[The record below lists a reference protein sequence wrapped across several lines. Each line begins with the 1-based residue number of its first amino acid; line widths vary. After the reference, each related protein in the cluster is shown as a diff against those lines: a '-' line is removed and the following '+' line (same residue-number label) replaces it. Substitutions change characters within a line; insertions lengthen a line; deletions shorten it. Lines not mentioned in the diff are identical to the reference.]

1 MSPLVDAHKKCCKG
15 YEVFDEVPSGEPP
28 LAAFT
33 KTTAEW
39 KRNEFEGSL
48 RLWYRYMVVEGA
60 EALTSIRRAWHAALG
75 RLPANDDPHNL
86 DPALKPKWGE
96 LPKYSQP
103 TQQMHDNTYLQG
115 VGSHLENPP
124 INPIVGPGRTTAE
137 VERELRGYQAW
148 MRRNRDD
155 ARVECT
161 PVFQGDYLIMTL
173 PTSPLFLARVVHNC
187 CIDDATNPELTFT
200 AAEYLHTPQQHVT
213 GLFGVFTKKKNT
225 VYNPCDK
232 RTGGKFVRHSNIPR
246 DAILVY
252 NVDTWVDR
260 VLLAQIAADHSEPH
274 DCIRIAATSLRQL
287 AEVRPEFTLPEKI
300 PATHASQDEARQAA
314 NAGEVQRERE
324 ARGSSSA
331 FHDLDEA
338 AHIGHTE

>member
-1 MSPLVDAHKKCCKG
+1 
-15 YEVFDEVPSGEPP
+15 
-28 LAAFT
+28 
-33 KTTAEW
+33 
-39 KRNEFEGSL
+39 
-48 RLWYRYMVVEGA
+48 MVVEGA

-161 PVFQGDYLIMTL
+161 PVFQGDHLIMTL

-213 GLFGVFTKKKNT
+213 GRVVWGVHQEEE
-225 VYNPCDK
+225 Y
-232 RTGGKFVRHSNIPR
+232 
-246 DAILVY
+246 
-252 NVDTWVDR
+252 
-260 VLLAQIAADHSEPH
+260 
-274 DCIRIAATSLRQL
+274 SLQ
-287 AEVRPEFTLPEKI
+287 PM
-300 PATHASQDEARQAA
+300 
-314 NAGEVQRERE
+314 
-324 ARGSSSA
+324 
-331 FHDLDEA
+331 
-338 AHIGHTE
+338 